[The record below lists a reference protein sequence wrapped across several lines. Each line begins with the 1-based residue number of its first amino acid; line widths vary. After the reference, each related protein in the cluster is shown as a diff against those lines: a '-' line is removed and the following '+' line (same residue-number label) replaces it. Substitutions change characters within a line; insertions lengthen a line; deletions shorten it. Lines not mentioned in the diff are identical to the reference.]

1 MLIILFGE
9 LLLYQNINIF
19 VFLQKY
25 FFLRALV
32 LTLFKMGLFGA
43 AHGWVDQKGF
53 FSLKSVTH
61 ILQR

>member
-9 LLLYQNINIF
+9 LLLFQNKNIF

-32 LTLFKMGLFGA
+32 SA
-43 AHGWVDQKGF
+43 YGWVDQKGF
-53 FSLKSVTH
+53 FCLKSVTH
-61 ILQR
+61 ILQW